1 MKVHIINL
9 DGNSIFATLGNLFNY
24 GNKEN
29 LASIFGLK
37 YEKNCYNNI
46 LFTSQGPYGQGA

>member
-9 DGNSIFATLGNLFNY
+9 DGNSIFATLGNLIMEIKKY
-24 GNKEN
+24 G
-29 LASIFGLK
+29 LLYIFGLK